1 MLALMVATHGAH
13 ASHTQEGQKEG
24 QKEAKKQ
31 GSKEASKLV
40 EALGISDSHSS
51 SNQSDG
57 GARLEAA
64 LEKSAM
70 SPERVEDKM
79 GQ

>member
-31 GSKEASKLV
+31 GSKEARKQASLLKLWV
-40 EALGISDSHSS
+40 
-51 SNQSDG
+51 
-57 GARLEAA
+57 
-64 LEKSAM
+64 
-70 SPERVEDKM
+70 
-79 GQ
+79 